1 MELPLLLQ
9 IPSLS
14 VMSRNEP
21 PGFENCS
28 ARSAQL
34 QFAVL
39 TFFCLPLPWVP
50 QGWGK
55 TRMSQQEI
63 SASPLTVPWEIG
75 CLTGWNGVMKQFH
88 GHLVASILCSLH
100 THVLQQCTYVPPFWF
115 VFPWG
120 VLSCFK
126 SGEFKILFLAA
137 VGMPS
142 AGVPGFDLRR
152 PNLCHTSWR
161 TRFAFRRMA
170 QDATIVQTRAEP

>member
-1 MELPLLLQ
+1 
-9 IPSLS
+9 
-14 VMSRNEP
+14 
-21 PGFENCS
+21 
-28 ARSAQL
+28 
-34 QFAVL
+34 
-39 TFFCLPLPWVP
+39 
-50 QGWGK
+50 
-55 TRMSQQEI
+55 
-63 SASPLTVPWEIG
+63 
-75 CLTGWNGVMKQFH
+75 MKQFH

-100 THVLQQCTYVPPFWF
+100 THVLQQCSLCSTILVCFSLR
-115 VFPWG
+115 G
-120 VLSCFK
+120 VILFK